1 MSESRARALI
11 ERELDGALS
20 VSEQVELERL
30 LARRPGLRA
39 WREGERSRVAA
50 IGRLGRAPSSLELA
64 RLTSAVVRAAEQQA
78 GRPRLSL
85 PVLRPPRRT
94 WLGLVASA
102 SGLLLAVLAVRGDL
116 QTGGASRAARDGA
129 SESRAPVVA
138 FGPESPGRSPR
149 ALGPRRRA
157 PVEVQWSEADGPDLP
172 VTVRF

>member
-30 LARRPGLRA
+30 LSRRPGLRA

-50 IGRLGRAPSSLELA
+50 IGRLGRTPSSLELA
-64 RLTSAVVRAAEQQA
+64 RLTSAVVRAVERET
-78 GRPRLSL
+78 GRPRLAL
-85 PVLRPPRRT
+85 LALRPPRRA

-102 SGLLLAVLAVRGDL
+102 TCLLVAVLEIRGGPPG
-116 QTGGASRAARDGA
+116 GGASSSARGGA
-129 SESRAPVVA
+129 VRSRPPVIA
-138 FGPESPGRSPR
+138 FGLETPGLGPSARGPR
-149 ALGPRRRA
+149 ARA